1 MSAIVATADPT
12 TGTVLLSFNQIE
24 ARDQFTRVVAG
35 GWGVA
40 ITGETWTLSGGLAAD
55 YSVNGTMGVMSLTSV
70 NVSRNARLDS
80 ASLGSDIDFIGFTT
94 IPVVPTG
101 AAIQSLLGVRLT
113 TSSFN
118 NQYRAGIAVAPSN
131 VVTLRLE
138 KVVLGVATLIDSVN
152 LNQTHAAGAQYGIR
166 ISACGSRIMAKAWR
180 TTVAQPD
187 WMLVANDFDVPTG
200 DSVVARSLLQNGNTN
215 ALPVNVTFDNFGVG
229 ISQPIRIF
237 RVTPDGTR
245 TELRGSPLNTEDVT
259 SASAS
264 GAAIA
269 WDNEAPFDVNVFY
282 EMTSNCSSTVYAT
295 SNTISLD
302 SDGDGWL
309 RDPVDPTRNIRIVMN
324 EFFDEC
330 IDQDVVVYSGMDT
343 KTYANSAGIY
353 DVVDDRRPITISQ
366 TRKNYGSVLRLTSFS
381 LDDIDVLEDI
391 FDPNRILLLSLP
403 MSYGWAHRSFG
414 TDYVTFY
421 GVDQDFLGVDQE
433 VSARAW
439 TAPFRLSY
447 APPNLPGGTGGNGIG
462 GGGATYDDLAASVI
476 GTDYNSLTAAG
487 FTYFQI
493 AAGTGY

>member
-40 ITGETWTLSGGLAAD
+40 TSGETWTTSGSIAGD
-55 YSVNGTMGVMSLTSV
+55 YSVNGTQGLYSMTSLA
-70 NVSRNARLDS
+70 VSRNTI
-80 ASLGSDIDFIGFTT
+80 LGSAVTGNDMDSTISIT

-101 AAIQSLLGVRLT
+101 GNFTITHGVRGVT
-113 TSSFN
+113 PT
-118 NQYRAGIAVAPSN
+118 NQYMITAVFQPGG
-131 VVTLRLE
+131 VVTAQLQ
-138 KVVLGVATLIDSVN
+138 KIVLGVTSNVSTAVTSAAPHTSGNAWTL
-152 LNQTHAAGAQYGIR
+152 R
-166 ISACGSRIMAKAWR
+166 IAVCGSQLKGKVWR
-180 TTVAQPD
+180 NSFGEPD
-187 WMLVANDFDVPTG
+187 WMVTGNDFDLVTG
-200 DSVVARSLLQNGNTN
+200 QNVLCRASFGSSVTN
-215 ALPVNVTFDNFGVG
+215 VLPITLTWDNLRTG
-229 ISQPIRIF
+229 ISQPVRLW
-237 RVTPDGTR
+237 RVTPDGVR
-245 TELRGSPLNTEDVT
+245 TELRGSPMNTDEVT
-259 SASAS
+259 TTSTS

-269 WDNEAPFDVNVFY
+269 WDNEAPFDVDVFY
-282 EMTSNCSSTVYAT
+282 ELTSNCSTVVYAT
-295 SNTISLD
+295 SNTINLD

-330 IDQDVVVYSGMDT
+330 VDQDVVVYSGMDP

-381 LDDIDVLEDI
+381 LDDIDTLEDI

-421 GVDQDFLGVDQE
+421 DVDQNFLGVDQE
-433 VSARAW
+433 VTARAW

-447 APPNLPGGTGGNGIG
+447 APPDLPGGTGGNGIG

-476 GTDYNSLTAAG
+476 GTTYNSLTAAG
-487 FTYFQI
+487 FTFFQI